1 MQIKKYKILISLL
14 FICLINNSCG
24 TVKKAFDPERK
35 NSSDEFLVEKKS
47 PLSMPPNLNELP
59 IPKKGNTSDKVNDN
73 KGVISTKDLNEGKNY
88 LSSVYKEI
96 IRQSFTTKLRE
107 SSTVN

>member
-14 FICLINNSCG
+14 SICLINNSCG

-73 KGVISTKDLNEGKNY
+73 NLETLIKDIENDNNENEQIDADTEKLLIEKIKN
-88 LSSVYKEI
+88 
-96 IRQSFTTKLRE
+96 
-107 SSTVN
+107 N